1 MQELEQVTVDDDD
14 LGDVSLPNDTS
25 GKLSTAA
32 RRILPCLRQ
41 YSSWLVSNASYLVAL
56 ADHESM
62 GVQIKEFW
70 RVYADGL
77 TLLAST
83 FRRPSLPDL
92 HYLLE
97 EDEDTIAF
105 TPFINPETS
114 GRYHQADGITRRPR
128 SRDEGVQRHRPSVEM
143 LFRIKGLLEDGIS
156 LATKKVRNLLPRRER
171 E

>member
-1 MQELEQVTVDDDD
+1 MLRILLQELEQVTVADDD
-14 LGDVSLPNDTS
+14 LGDISLPNDSS

-62 GVQIKEFW
+62 RVQIKEFW

-83 FRRPSLPDL
+83 FSKVNLPDL

-97 EDEDTIAF
+97 EDEDTTAF

-114 GRYHQADGITRRPR
+114 RRYYQADGVTRRPR
-128 SRDEGVQRHRPSVEM
+128 SHDEGIQRHHPSVEM
-143 LFRIKGLLEDGIS
+143 LFRIRGLLEDGIS
-156 LATKKVRNLLPRRER
+156 LATKKV
-171 E
+171 